1 MHTVMTV
8 LLNRPVDGLLDN
20 HAEYTR
26 IRGYRH
32 AIVDAS
38 HVYGSR
44 QPVLF
49 KYQQI
54 FHELICLREGDLLL
68 VLDTFSVVFGR
79 QSLDDVAH
87 GYDVIVTNQEPESP
101 WPAAS
106 GMIIRNTFEM
116 RERVRKL
123 VLELGRW
130 AAYLPDHISG
140 CEVSYL
146 REAFNPLSF
155 VDLLVN
161 GHLAS
166 VQTVWDQGCAIDFLA
181 DAMPLVAHNA
191 PRWQCVDGQWRPTA
205 DYDFRY
211 VSALLE
217 DASVVNGGGRP
228 DAVESWKAAQ
238 QHAREPELHVNPGAS
253 IAFVT
258 LHTANIAGYGDIH
271 EENFERYC
279 RRHGYGYHSY
289 RALPAFVPP
298 DVTANWAKMH
308 LIRHHLRDHAFVF
321 WVDADILAINQAEP
335 IEPVITE
342 HDFVIGSD
350 HTAWA
355 VNSCMIG
362 VRDTEAMRGVVE
374 HLCAR
379 IEAVEDRS
387 SVYSNGGDQQAI
399 QEGMEHFGMLDAR
412 HIVDA
417 TMLAASPVYA
427 TREHRFVHFP
437 AQHNHYR
444 AVSMRAWNR
453 WSYAS

>member
-238 QHAREPELHVNPGAS
+238 QHARVDC
-253 IAFVT
+253 VR
-258 LHTANIAGYGDIH
+258 HTPH
-271 EENFERYC
+271 SKHCRL
-279 RRHGYGYHSY
+279 RRHPRREL
-289 RALPAFVPP
+289 RALLPSPWLWIPFISGA
-298 DVTANWAKMH
+298 
-308 LIRHHLRDHAFVF
+308 
-321 WVDADILAINQAEP
+321 
-335 IEPVITE
+335 
-342 HDFVIGSD
+342 
-350 HTAWA
+350 
-355 VNSCMIG
+355 
-362 VRDTEAMRGVVE
+362 
-374 HLCAR
+374 AR
-379 IEAVEDRS
+379 ICAAGRDRELGED
-387 SVYSNGGDQQAI
+387 A
-399 QEGMEHFGMLDAR
+399 LDP
-412 HIVDA
+412 
-417 TMLAASPVYA
+417 ASFA
-427 TREHRFVHFP
+427 
-437 AQHNHYR
+437 
-444 AVSMRAWNR
+444 
-453 WSYAS
+453 